1 MLVKLFINP
10 EIGELIKNINTPT
23 NPVET
28 NGITNIGIIGLK
40 PSGTFQFLTHL
51 AIYPAANPATIPPR
65 NPAPALLAKAPPT
78 SPGASPGLSAILIAM
93 YPDNTGIISPKAV
106 APKSI
111 IAFKNGFVTSAP
123 APTFI
128 PDNAIDKAIK
138 TPPQT
143 TSGSIFDTP
152 FIKCLYNPVFSFLL
166 KSLVTLLLEAW

>member
-106 APKSI
+106 AP
-111 IAFKNGFVTSAP
+111 
-123 APTFI
+123 TFI